1 MLNSMGPQ
9 SEGSRTQASGPLRN
23 ARRLSQCRALRAV
36 LALAT
41 VALFTSSAAS
51 NAATP
56 NVAGVTAA
64 APSITTQPVGLTVIV
79 GQTATFTVVA
89 AGTAPFSYLW
99 QENGTAISGA
109 TFSSYTTPA
118 TTSSDSG
125 AQFTVVVTNS
135 VGSTTSNAATLNV
148 QPVPVDG
155 LTIPASHP
163 RLFWNA
169 AKLAQAQQWWTGH
182 SYTPNYTNPNLFD
195 PYDTLLACELA
206 NNQTWCN
213 AQINWAVNLSATSCY
228 QSSGCDAMRVY
239 GEAVMLTYDWLYA
252 QMTAA
257 QRATIIN
264 NWNTWQNYPDT
275 DNGWGNTGM
284 PSSADFAGGLRTD
297 FSLGVATFGDN
308 TAASSFIDYA
318 LNNRWAAVVNFAS
331 PSGIVPLG
339 AKGYGIPAQES
350 SQYGQYFLNYHAVP
364 LATSALLGRDLWQE
378 STALKAGVL
387 QTIYNT
393 LPTPTISRGLYDG
406 WTWSDDENW
415 SLGAGLYGGGG
426 MQSRYYGDFMMAA
439 AQEFPSTAVG
449 KVARQWINTVNPGIA
464 PMWMAIDP
472 GGSAQALSTL
482 PLDYYAS
489 GPQFAYWRNNWST
502 NASSLFL
509 QMGQTFGVGHTHFD
523 VGNFQWFRGGSYLIR
538 ETPSYYT
545 TVAGYNSVGTADVS
559 SGYAHNL
566 PLIGGMPGSVDGCTD
581 SNAVVK
587 RMESQSTYAYLDV
600 DTSGTYTNNIC
611 DPGRPERENIYA
623 QHVEREFIFFR
634 DIEVLLI
641 LDRLQADSASRSKTF
656 VSHCETSPVSIDAT
670 HYVCVDGSQQASYSV
685 LLPANPTLVAVNEAA
700 NGATCASN
708 ECQYRLEVNDN
719 SPVGA
724 QSYFLVAIQGLNA
737 GGTALHP
744 TTQDN
749 GSSWT
754 VALDANHSVTL
765 NKGMASAGGSVTISG
780 ATTNLRVD
788 AQAMSITDDGP
799 AWAAPITAPPVA
811 PTITAAPANQTV
823 TAGQTATFTV
833 AAAGTAPLSYQW
845 QKNGAN
851 IAGASSA
858 SYTTPATATADS
870 GSTFDVVVTNT
881 AGTTTSSAATLTV
894 NLVLVAPTITT
905 VPANQTVTAGQTATF
920 TVVAA
925 GTAPLSYQWQKNGAN
940 IAGATAASYTTAVM
954 TTADSGSTFDVV
966 VTNTAGTATSSA
978 ATLTVNPA
986 PVAPTITT
994 APANQTVTAGQ
1005 TATFKVLAAGTAP
1018 LSYQWQKNG
1027 ANITGATTTSYTTPA
1042 TATTDSGSTFD
1053 VVVTNTAGTA
1063 TSSAATLTVNPAP
1076 VAPTI
1081 TTAPANQTVTAGQ
1094 TATFT
1099 VVAAGTAPLNYVWQ
1113 KNGVNITGASSASYT
1128 TPATAT
1134 SDSGSTFDAVV
1145 TNSAGTATSSA
1156 ATLTVNPAPVAP
1168 TITTAPANQTV
1179 TAGQTAT
1186 FTVVAAGTAPLGYQ
1200 WQKNGANITGASSA
1214 SYTTPA
1220 TATTDSGS
1228 TFDVVVTNTAG
1239 TVTSA
1244 AATLTVNPATVAPT
1258 ITTVPANQTVTA
1270 GQTATFTVV
1279 AAGTAPLNYVWQKNG
1294 VNITGASS
1302 ASYTTPATATSDSG
1316 STFDV
1321 VVTNTAGTATSSAAT
1336 LTVNPAPVAPTIT
1349 TAPANQTV
1357 TAGQTATFT
1366 VLAAG
1371 TAPLSY
1377 QWQKNGANIAGA
1389 TAASYTTAVMTT
1401 ADSGSTFDVVVTNT
1415 AGTVTSAAATLMVN
1429 PAPVA
1434 PTITTAPASQTVTAG
1449 QTATFT
1455 VVAAGT
1461 APLSY
1466 HWQKN
1471 GVNITGASSASYT
1484 TPATATTDSGSTFDV
1499 VVTNTAGTTT
1509 SSAATLTV
1517 NPAPVAPTITTAPA
1531 NQTVTAG
1538 QTATFTVVAAGT
1550 APLSYHWQ
1558 KNGVNITG
1566 ASSASYT
1573 TPATATTDSGS
1584 TFDVVVT
1591 NTAGTATSALAT
1603 LTVNPAP
1610 VAPTITTAP
1619 ANQTVTAGQAATFTV
1634 VAAGT
1639 APLSYQWQKNGANI
1653 TGASSASY
1661 TTPATATTD
1670 SGSTFDV
1677 VVTNTA
1683 GTATS
1688 ALATLTVNPAPVAPT
1703 ITTAPA
1709 NQTVTA
1715 GQTATFTVVAA
1726 GTAPL
1731 GYQWRKNGVNIAGA
1745 TATSYTAPVTTGAD
1759 SGSRF
1764 RVVVSNTAGT
1774 VTSVVATLT
1783 VNTAPTITTAPAS
1796 QTVAAG
1802 QTATFTVV
1810 AAGTAPLSY
1819 QWQKNA
1825 VNIVGATTASY
1836 TTAVTTTADSGSTFD
1851 AVVSNIV
1858 GTVISEAATLT
1869 VNLPAPAIQ
1878 VSPTSINF
1886 GNDVVGSNSTQP
1898 LIIKNTGTAS
1908 LTVTQV
1914 NATGSAFSVSGF
1926 SLPLNVNAGQQTTIT
1941 VAFQPTTVG
1950 TVSGTISIV
1959 SSAPSSPTSIALTG
1973 TGIAPI
1979 LTLGIN
1985 PTSLNFGNVATATSS
2000 ATQIITITGTGN
2012 ANVTISQI
2020 NLSGA
2025 GYSMMGGS
2033 APVTLTPSQNLTLTI
2048 QFSPTVTGTVNG
2060 SISIISNASGSP
2072 ASVSLSGTGVIQH
2085 SVALAWTASTSTV
2098 SGYNVYRSTVSG
2110 GSYTKINA
2118 SLIAVLEYMDLTAQ
2132 SGTTYFYVTTS
2143 IDSSGDESANSNEV
2157 PATVP

>member
-1 MLNSMGPQ
+1 MLNSTRLQ
-9 SEGSRTQASGPLRN
+9 SAGSRTQASGPLRN
-23 ARRLSQCRALRAV
+23 ARRLSQWRALRAV

-51 NAATP
+51 NAATL

-109 TFSSYTTPA
+109 TFSSYTTPV
-118 TTSSDSG
+118 TTNSDSG

-135 VGSTTSNAATLNV
+135 AGSATSNAATLNV

-182 SYTPNYTNPNLFD
+182 SYTPNYTNPNAFD

-275 DNGWGNTGM
+275 ENGWGNTGM
-284 PSSADFAGGLRTD
+284 PSSVDFAGGLRTD

-308 TAASSFIDYA
+308 PAASSFIDYG

-331 PSGIVPLG
+331 PSGVVPLG

-378 STALKAGVL
+378 STAFKAGVL

-393 LPTPTISRGLYDG
+393 LLTPTISRGLYDG

-439 AQEFPSTAVG
+439 AQEFPTTAIG
-449 KVARQWINTVNPGIA
+449 KVARQWINTVNPSIA

-482 PLDYYAS
+482 SLDYYAS

-566 PLIGGMPGSVDGCTD
+566 PLIGGLPGSADGCTD
-581 SNAVVK
+581 SNAIVK
-587 RMESQSTYAYLDV
+587 RMESQSTYAYIDV
-600 DTSGTYTNNIC
+600 DTSGTYTNNVC

-685 LLPANPTLVAVNEAA
+685 LLPANPALVAVNEAA

-719 SPVGA
+719 SPIGA

-737 GGTALHP
+737 GGTALQP
-744 TTQDN
+744 TMQDN
-749 GSSWT
+749 GTSWT

-799 AWAAPITAPPVA
+799 AWAASITTAPVG
-811 PTITAAPANQTV
+811 PTITTAPVSQTV

-833 AAAGTAPLSYQW
+833 VGAGTAPLSYQW

-851 IAGASSA
+851 ITGASSA
-858 SYTTPATATADS
+858 SYTTPATAITDS

-881 AGTTTSSAATLTV
+881 AGTATSSAATLTV
-894 NLVLVAPTITT
+894 NLALVAPTITT

-940 IAGATAASYTTAVM
+940 IAGASSATYTTPATA
-954 TTADSGSTFDVV
+954 TTDNGSTFDAV
-966 VTNTAGTATSSA
+966 VTNTVGTATSGA

-994 APANQTVTAGQ
+994 APV
-1005 TATFKVLAAGTAP
+1005 
-1018 LSYQWQKNG
+1018 S
-1027 ANITGATTTSYTTPA
+1027 
-1042 TATTDSGSTFD
+1042 
-1053 VVVTNTAGTA
+1053 
-1063 TSSAATLTVNPAP
+1063 
-1076 VAPTI
+1076 
-1081 TTAPANQTVTAGQ
+1081 QTVTAGQ

-1099 VVAAGTAPLNYVWQ
+1099 VVAAGTAPL
-1113 KNGVNITGASSASYT
+1113 S
-1128 TPATAT
+1128 
-1134 SDSGSTFDAVV
+1134 
-1145 TNSAGTATSSA
+1145 
-1156 ATLTVNPAPVAP
+1156 
-1168 TITTAPANQTV
+1168 
-1179 TAGQTAT
+1179 
-1186 FTVVAAGTAPLGYQ
+1186 YQ
-1200 WQKNGANITGASSA
+1200 WQKNGANIAGATAA
-1214 SYTTPA
+1214 SYTTA
-1220 TATTDSGS
+1220 VTTTVDSGS
-1228 TFDVVVTNTAG
+1228 TFDAVVTNTAG

-1279 AAGTAPLNYVWQKNG
+1279 AAGTAPLSYQWQKNG
-1294 VNITGASS
+1294 ANIAGAAS
-1302 ASYTTPATATSDSG
+1302 ASYTTPVTATTDSG
-1316 STFDV
+1316 STFDAI
-1321 VVTNTAGTATSSAAT
+1321 VTNTAGTVTSAAAT

-1349 TAPANQTV
+1349 TAPVSQTV
-1357 TAGQTATFT
+1357 TAGATATFT
-1366 VLAAG
+1366 VVAGG
-1371 TAPLSY
+1371 TAPLGY
-1377 QWQKNGANIAGA
+1377 QWQKNGANIA
-1389 TAASYTTAVMTT
+1389 
-1401 ADSGSTFDVVVTNT
+1401 
-1415 AGTVTSAAATLMVN
+1415 
-1429 PAPVA
+1429 
-1434 PTITTAPASQTVTAG
+1434 
-1449 QTATFT
+1449 
-1455 VVAAGT
+1455 
-1461 APLSY
+1461 
-1466 HWQKN
+1466 
-1471 GVNITGASSASYT
+1471 GASSASYT

-1499 VVTNTAGTTT
+1499 VVTNTAGTVT
-1509 SSAATLTV
+1509 SAAATLTV
-1517 NPAPVAPTITTAPA
+1517 NPAVAPTITTAPV
-1531 NQTVTAG
+1531 NQTVTVG
-1538 QTATFTVVAAGT
+1538 QT
-1550 APLSYHWQ
+1550 
-1558 KNGVNITG
+1558 
-1566 ASSASYT
+1566 
-1573 TPATATTDSGS
+1573 
-1584 TFDVVVT
+1584 
-1591 NTAGTATSALAT
+1591 
-1603 LTVNPAP
+1603 
-1610 VAPTITTAP
+1610 
-1619 ANQTVTAGQAATFTV
+1619 ATFTV

-1653 TGASSASY
+1653 TGATAASY
-1661 TTPATATTD
+1661 TTAVTTTAD
-1670 SGSTFDV
+1670 SGSTFDA

-1688 ALATLTVNPAPVAPT
+1688 SAATLTVNPATVAPT

-1731 GYQWRKNGVNIAGA
+1731 GYHWRKNGVNIAGA
-1745 TATSYTAPVTTGAD
+1745 TS
-1759 SGSRF
+1759 
-1764 RVVVSNTAGT
+1764 
-1774 VTSVVATLT
+1774 
-1783 VNTAPTITTAPAS
+1783 
-1796 QTVAAG
+1796 
-1802 QTATFTVV
+1802 
-1810 AAGTAPLSY
+1810 
-1819 QWQKNA
+1819 
-1825 VNIVGATTASY
+1825 ASY
-1836 TTAVTTTADSGSTFD
+1836 TTP
-1851 AVVSNIV
+1851 
-1858 GTVISEAATLT
+1858 LT
-1869 VNLPAPAIQ
+1869 
-1878 VSPTSINF
+1878 S
-1886 GNDVVGSNSTQP
+1886 
-1898 LIIKNTGTAS
+1898 
-1908 LTVTQV
+1908 
-1914 NATGSAFSVSGF
+1914 
-1926 SLPLNVNAGQQTTIT
+1926 
-1941 VAFQPTTVG
+1941 
-1950 TVSGTISIV
+1950 
-1959 SSAPSSPTSIALTG
+1959 
-1973 TGIAPI
+1973 
-1979 LTLGIN
+1979 
-1985 PTSLNFGNVATATSS
+1985 
-2000 ATQIITITGTGN
+2000 
-2012 ANVTISQI
+2012 
-2020 NLSGA
+2020 
-2025 GYSMMGGS
+2025 
-2033 APVTLTPSQNLTLTI
+2033 
-2048 QFSPTVTGTVNG
+2048 
-2060 SISIISNASGSP
+2060 
-2072 ASVSLSGTGVIQH
+2072 
-2085 SVALAWTASTSTV
+2085 
-2098 SGYNVYRSTVSG
+2098 
-2110 GSYTKINA
+2110 
-2118 SLIAVLEYMDLTAQ
+2118 
-2132 SGTTYFYVTTS
+2132 
-2143 IDSSGDESANSNEV
+2143 
-2157 PATVP
+2157 